1 MSFSSSLSAAEQ
13 QNLIATANAAV
24 ARFVDLFN
32 SKSGCRNF
40 FTREDIEDIAGTAIL
55 KVWRSID
62 SFDPERAKLSTWVN
76 RIAVNCAKDALD
88 YKMKRLS
95 ISESMYV
102 KGKDD
107 DDEYGA
113 DEFIL
118 DPDVLSK
125 MSENSADGR
134 VLRGE
139 LRDRIC
145 AEVSKMSDKRRRV
158 AHMHNVGFTP
168 KEMAAIE
175 GCTPTA
181 ASKCIW
187 DIREALRTALA
198 EWSGE
203 ARPSAC

>member
-24 ARFVDLFN
+24 ARFANLFN
-32 SKSGCRNF
+32 SKPGCRNF

-88 YKMKRLS
+88 YKMKRFS
-95 ISESMYV
+95 ISESMYA

-113 DEFIL
+113 DELIL

-139 LRDRIC
+139 LLERIC
-145 AEVSKMSDKRRRV
+145 AEVSKMSDKRQRV
-158 AHMHNVGFTP
+158 AHMLNVGFTP

-181 ASKCIW
+181 ASKCVW

-198 EWSGE
+198 EWSGG
-203 ARPSAC
+203 ARLSAC